1 MSTSALHGRI
11 LLDALLARRSM
22 SNWLCTLV
30 GLVVAVVVALSATVS
45 FAQERYG
52 LSDEAYG
59 IFDRWLRSSCIGD
72 EQRALSEGL
81 LRYRAALA
89 PAFEKAIADGPPEDE
104 LRATRIAAEARF
116 VERSKFTLDEYR
128 IEGVSKEELALF
140 RRVSREEYVE
150 DQVRRFA
157 VGYRSNAVAG
167 LGIVGGPGS
176 RALLARIAADKDNPL
191 ALAAAEALKSMRSR

>member
-1 MSTSALHGRI
+1 
-11 LLDALLARRSM
+11 M
-22 SNWLCTLV
+22 SNGLRALV
-30 GLVVAVVVALSATVS
+30 RLVVAVAMAFSTTAG

-59 IFDRWLRSSCIGD
+59 LFNRWLRSSCIGD
-72 EQRALSEGL
+72 EERALTEGL
-81 LRYRAALA
+81 FRYRATLA
-89 PAFEKAIADGPPEDE
+89 PAFEKAIADGPPADE
-104 LRATRIAAEARF
+104 LRAARMAAEARYA
-116 VERSKFTLDEYR
+116 ERAKFTLDEYR
-128 IEGVSKEELALF
+128 IEGVGKEDLARF
-140 RRVSREEYVE
+140 QRVSRDEYVD

-167 LGIVGGPGS
+167 LGIVDGPGS